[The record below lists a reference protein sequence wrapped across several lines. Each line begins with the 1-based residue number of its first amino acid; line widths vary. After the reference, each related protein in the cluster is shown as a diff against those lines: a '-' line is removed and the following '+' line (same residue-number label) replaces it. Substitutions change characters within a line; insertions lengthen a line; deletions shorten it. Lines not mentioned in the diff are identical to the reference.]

1 MDLTGGEPLLR
12 NDWSKIAK
20 HLIRKGIQ
28 VNVLTNGWR
37 LNDEQAAELKDS
49 GISCVGIS
57 LDGMKKTHDYV
68 RGRSGSF
75 TAVISALESLH
86 RNDLPFN
93 LITTVNALN
102 IDELPDLL
110 RLIMSMG
117 VRFWRLQTVIPFGRA
132 RDFKEIKIGSDEI
145 RTLGGFIRANSRSAA
160 KEGLQ
165 IICSDGLMYIDES
178 SANVK
183 PWRGCSAGIVACGI
197 TSDGKV
203 KGCLSMTDELSR
215 GMYGKAISGTSGF
228 NPAHLL
234 WPGFDPWKLGPNC
247 LSCEK
252 ANQCL
257 GGCSANSFAA
267 THEFHNDPYCH
278 FGITTKPHS

>member
-1 MDLTGGEPLLR
+1 MGFEGFPLIVGWELTLQCNFACKHCGSAAGAPRALELTTGESLALCDQFPDLLVQEVDLTGGEPLLR

-57 LDGMKKTHDYV
+57 LDGMEKTHDYV

-145 RTLGGFIRANSRSAA
+145 GHWVALSEPIPDPLRKRAFRSSAA
-160 KEGLQ
+160 TGSC
-165 IICSDGLMYIDES
+165 ILM
-178 SANVK
+178 
-183 PWRGCSAGIVACGI
+183 
-197 TSDGKV
+197 
-203 KGCLSMTDELSR
+203 
-215 GMYGKAISGTSGF
+215 
-228 NPAHLL
+228 NPRRM
-234 WPGFDPWKLGPNC
+234 
-247 LSCEK
+247 
-252 ANQCL
+252 
-257 GGCSANSFAA
+257 
-267 THEFHNDPYCH
+267 
-278 FGITTKPHS
+278 